1 MESYKGINMY
11 KVDIHSNKETVKD
24 ALYQL
29 DVAIKI
35 ARRDKDKLLCI
46 ITGYGSHNTSHK
58 IKIAIEEKLEEY
70 VNNKFIKA
78 WIRGNEL
85 DIFNK
90 KYQEF
95 PNNHKISNED
105 KNVRNPGAIYISL

>member
-1 MESYKGINMY
+1 MY
-11 KVDIHSNKETVKD
+11 IIDIHSNKETVKD

-29 DVAIKI
+29 DEGIKI
-35 ARRDKDKLLCI
+35 ARRDKDKILCV

-58 IKIAIEEKLEEY
+58 IKTAIEEKLEAY
-70 VNNKFIKA
+70 INDKFIKG

-90 KYQEF
+90 RYQSF
-95 PNNHKISNED
+95 PNSDRIPKND
-105 KNVRNPGAIYISL
+105 KNIKNPGAIYIAL